1 MRKWYFLL
9 LIIGLFSCDSARIY
23 EEFNEVEQFWRT
35 DQALTYAFE
44 IEDPKTSYTVI
55 AEIKND
61 LNYPYRN
68 FYFNYRL
75 QTEGDSVLKESLEQ
89 IQLFEPIS
97 GKPFGSGI
105 GDQYNNEMI
114 LEEGIQFPV
123 AGKYQIDLE
132 QFMRVDSLTGIQRV
146 GVRIEKVE
154 K

>member
-1 MRKWYFLL
+1 MRKCYFLL
-9 LIIGLFSCDSARIY
+9 LIIGLFSCNNARVY

-35 DQALTYAFE
+35 DQTLSYAFE
-44 IEDPKTSYTVI
+44 IDDVNASYVVI

-68 FYFNYRL
+68 FYFNYLL

-105 GDQYNNEMI
+105 GGQYNNEMV
-114 LEEGIQFPV
+114 LEESIQFPA
-123 AGKYQIDLE
+123 AGKYQIDLA
-132 QFMRVDSLTGIQRV
+132 QFMRVDSLTGIHRV

-154 K
+154 